1 MKTLLRLAIL
11 LVLVLLILFAV
22 RYIAISLLDS
32 PITRFTQVA
41 PVTQG
46 LPVPDVVAK
55 SIFIIDP
62 DSQTVLYQH
71 NADERLY
78 PASTTKMLTALVANE
93 SFPHDQK
100 ITVTV
105 SYPEGQDAG
114 FMPGEVVDVE
124 NLLYA
129 LLVNSANDA
138 AEIFAENFPGGR
150 PAFVEA
156 MNQKVISLGLQNTY
170 FKNPTGLDEDGHFSS
185 AADLARIAQE
195 LIRHPYLSKIVSTE
209 AAVINTVDRTIYHP
223 VTNINELLGH
233 VEGVVGIKTGF
244 TDLAGQSLVTLV
256 DRNHHRV
263 LVVLLGSTDRFADT
277 KSLIDWSY
285 SNFDWETEKLDN

>member
-1 MKTLLRLAIL
+1 MKTLLRLALL
-11 LVLVLLILFAV
+11 LVCLSVVGLVAHRVVF
-22 RYIAISLLDS
+22 SLLEAPPASYVSDA
-32 PITRFTQVA
+32 PISQN
-41 PVTQG
+41 
-46 LPVPDVVAK
+46 LPIPEVVAK

-62 DSQTVLYQH
+62 DSQTVLYQR

-78 PASTTKMLTALVANE
+78 PASTTKMMTALVANE
-93 SFPHDQK
+93 QFSHDQK

-105 SYPEGQDAG
+105 AYPEGQDAG
-114 FMPGEVVDVE
+114 FMPGEVIDVE

-129 LLVNSANDA
+129 LLVNSANDS
-138 AEIFAENFPGGR
+138 AEILAENWPEGR
-150 PAFVEA
+150 PGFVNA
-156 MNQKVISLGLQNTY
+156 MNQKAINLGLKNTF
-170 FKNPTGLDEDGHFSS
+170 FKNPTGLDEEGHYSS

-195 LIRHPYLSKIVSTE
+195 LIRHPYLGKIVSTE
-209 AAVINTVDRTIYHP
+209 AAVVNTTDRSIYHP

-233 VEGVVGIKTGF
+233 VPGVVGIKTGF

-256 DRNHHRV
+256 DRDHRRV

-285 SNFDWETEKLDN
+285 SNFTWD